1 MDAAGFLFIPMSA
14 LSLKAEDSLIKVV
27 ISNRTQLTITYRGRN
42 LSGILQVVF
51 AFFPIS
57 GFLMWRRIS
66 SEFSFPV
73 DDESLAF
80 CSCARQ

>member
-1 MDAAGFLFIPMSA
+1 MDAAEFLFIPMSA

-27 ISNRTQLTITYRGRN
+27 ISNITQLMTTYKGRD
-42 LSGILQVVF
+42 LSGILQVF